1 MNERVMVKM
10 FLSLSTLLFIA
21 ELVVG
26 LFYQADLRLMVLFF
40 MLAVSLAGI
49 LVSLKMLLGE
59 KQEVE
64 SVSMRRRRALDD
76 EVMKDVLDGYEVDE
90 EFLGNVSR
98 KGKKRGGS
106 GAVREQNISAGAS
119 GAKDES
125 SLEDAIRSH
134 AVMFG
139 GLEKLLDAL
148 TEVDELSFGKMME
161 KAGIQGVARGEV
173 IVQIQTMVDLEQRS
187 CGELLKRTED
197 SLSEG
202 LSLDKESFDEYIRR
216 CMTTSESESAP
227 VSTTFSLDLD
237 MAAMSKQDG
246 TPPKDFS
253 HAPEAVFSKLKKPGK
268 EV

>member
-10 FLSLSTLLFIA
+10 FLALSILLFIA

-26 LFYQADLRLMVLFF
+26 VFYQADLRLMVLFF
-40 MLAVSLAGI
+40 LLALSFSGI

-106 GAVREQNISAGAS
+106 GAVQEQNVSAGEG
-119 GAKDES
+119 GAKEES
-125 SLEDAIRSH
+125 SLEDAIRAHS
-134 AVMFG
+134 VMFG

-148 TEVDELSFGKMME
+148 TAVDEHSFGKMME
-161 KAGIQGVARGEV
+161 KAGIHGVARDEV
-173 IVQIQTMVDLEQRS
+173 IVQIQT
-187 CGELLKRTED
+187 
-197 SLSEG
+197 
-202 LSLDKESFDEYIRR
+202 
-216 CMTTSESESAP
+216 
-227 VSTTFSLDLD
+227 
-237 MAAMSKQDG
+237 
-246 TPPKDFS
+246 
-253 HAPEAVFSKLKKPGK
+253 
-268 EV
+268 